1 MTQFDIQNDPITVC
15 LCSNGSASPPGVTEA
30 DTVTIELRIDA
41 AKWAAAV
48 ASPADAA
55 ALVAFIEGVRA

>member
-1 MTQFDIQNDPITVC
+1 MTQFDIQADPITVC
-15 LCSNGSASPPGVTEA
+15 FVSNGSAAEPGTAEV

-41 AKWAAAV
+41 SKWAAAV

-55 ALVAFIEGVRA
+55 ALVAFIEAVRV

>member
-1 MTQFDIQNDPITVC
+1 MTQDDIKNDPITVC
-15 LCSNGSASPPGVTEA
+15 RASNGSASEPNTAEV

-48 ASPADAA
+48 ASPADSA
-55 ALVAFIEGVRA
+55 ALVAFIEAVRV